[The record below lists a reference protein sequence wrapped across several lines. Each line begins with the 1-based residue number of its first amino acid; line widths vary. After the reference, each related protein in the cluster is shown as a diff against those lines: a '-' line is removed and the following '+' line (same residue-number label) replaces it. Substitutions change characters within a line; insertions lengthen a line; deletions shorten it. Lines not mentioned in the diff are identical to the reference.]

1 MNPLLDKMQKWIND
15 GAQTLL
21 SILKIVI
28 YSKNRTPM
36 PTEFDSLGE
45 IVILGNGPSL
55 NTTVASSSAFLR
67 DKTLLAVNFAGSTDL
82 FKQLCPGLYV
92 IADPYFFDAKKE
104 KSVDLYCALSES
116 VTWKM
121 YLFVPVFA
129 FKRRWWQE
137 ILSTNPHIHIVQYNI
152 TPVEGYKWFSRYAF
166 RKGWGCPRPRNVLI
180 PSIMLAFRLGFKKI
194 YLAGADHS
202 WLPQLSVDD
211 NNRVITRQPHF
222 YKDSEQHNKQV
233 DAEYANI
240 HLHEVLYSMYVAF
253 RSYFVIRDYAERIG
267 CKIINITP
275 GSFIDAFERMIPKQN
290 DPGRIF

>member
-1 MNPLLDKMQKWIND
+1 
-15 GAQTLL
+15 
-21 SILKIVI
+21 
-28 YSKNRTPM
+28 
-36 PTEFDSLGE
+36 
-45 IVILGNGPSL
+45 
-55 NTTVASSSAFLR
+55 
-67 DKTLLAVNFAGSTDL
+67 
-82 FKQLCPGLYV
+82 
-92 IADPYFFDAKKE
+92 
-104 KSVDLYCALSES
+104 
-116 VTWKM
+116 
-121 YLFVPVFA
+121 
-129 FKRRWWQE
+129 
-137 ILSTNPHIHIVQYNI
+137 
-152 TPVEGYKWFSRYAF
+152 
-166 RKGWGCPRPRNVLI
+166 
-180 PSIMLAFRLGFKKI
+180 MLAFRLGFKKI